1 MQAQELAARNEVDV
15 QGRVTVFA
23 QAFRSLHFTVC
34 MRTRR
39 HLHLSCSGLALLKLR
54 TLKKVTL
61 LFLEPATRHAPLN
74 HCAVCSA
81 LCTLQHPASDGGV
94 EVATFYLASE

>member
-39 HLHLSCSGLALLKLR
+39 HLHLSCSGLAHAEKCNTTISGAR
-54 TLKKVTL
+54 YPSCP
-61 LFLEPATRHAPLN
+61 LEPLCCVQCTVHAATLN
-74 HCAVCSA
+74 ILPQMVV
-81 LCTLQHPASDGGV
+81 LK
-94 EVATFYLASE
+94 